1 MVKWQGRSRRKSSGR
16 RYRAYRKKRKY
27 ELGRPPTETLI
38 GPVKKKIIRTMGG
51 NRKIRLQRTEEVNI
65 FDPTK
70 GTTRNVKVLDV
81 LDNEANK
88 DFTRRKVITRGA
100 LIETEL
106 GRARVTS
113 RPGQHGII
121 NAVLLKE

>member
-1 MVKWQGRSRRKSSGR
+1 
-16 RYRAYRKKRKY
+16 
-27 ELGRPPTETLI
+27 
-38 GPVKKKIIRTMGG
+38 MGG
-51 NRKIRLQRTEEVNI
+51 NRKIRLQRTEVANI
-65 FDPTK
+65 IDPTK

-88 DFTRRKVITRGA
+88 DFARRKVITRGA

-113 RPGQHGII
+113 RPGQQGII